1 MSRNLVRLFALLLI
15 APAPASAYL
24 DPSAGSMIFQ
34 MTVGGLL
41 AAGAAIRLYW
51 KALRNLLSG
60 KARRPDSDASGD
72 SH

>member
-1 MSRNLVRLFALLLI
+1 MPGKLICLFTLLLI

-41 AAGAAIRLYW
+41 AAGAAIRIYW
-51 KALRNLLSG
+51 SSLRNLLGG
-60 KARRPDSDASGD
+60 KPRPESDGSGD
-72 SH
+72 GD